1 MQQLL
6 MMVDEV
12 LEYVKS
18 CSKKTRELQSQAK
31 ETNDGTESTLP
42 NKCLKSLELM
52 AQSLRKVGSKI
63 KDLSSFPDFEVNL
76 NLESLLT
83 LDVENQHENEN
94 LRE

>member
-1 MQQLL
+1 
-6 MMVDEV
+6 
-12 LEYVKS
+12 
-18 CSKKTRELQSQAK
+18 
-31 ETNDGTESTLP
+31 
-42 NKCLKSLELM
+42 M

-94 LRE
+94 LREWHHGEHIITGIPTHITLLNRLLPLASWSLLEFPNRSEKDCLEMMK